1 MDPFGRFRNGII
13 IKWCWICFMVRSEK
27 HTVWSTHLAFKSWR
41 STAERTMS
49 CCSCRKFSSNLWSF
63 PVLAD
68 DTLLNT
74 RGFTRRSVWWHVMTS
89 WWLNHPFAN
98 NANPIGSFRQV
109 GVKIKQKMIPP
120 VHRLTIFHFSDNFL
134 QNISGDP
141 KKILQDKLCT
151 CWLAANSKGCYAF
164 ADLTS

>member
-1 MDPFGRFRNGII
+1 MYPFGRFRNGII
-13 IKWCWICFMVRSEK
+13 IKWCWISFMVRSEK
-27 HTVWSTHLAFKSWR
+27 HTVWSTRLAFKSWR

-49 CCSCRKFSSNLWSF
+49 CCSCRKFSSNLCSF

-89 WWLNHPFAN
+89 WWLNHPFEN
-98 NANPIGSFRQV
+98 NASQIGSFPRV

-120 VHRLTIFHFSDNFL
+120 VHRLTSFISLTTFCKIFL
-134 QNISGDP
+134 EIR
-141 KKILQDKLCT
+141 KILQEKLCT